1 MKSKQQSRPINM
13 LANAFF
19 CGECGEPFD
28 REVWHCHHCGHH
40 WLPGDDDQCRN
51 CYHPKEENIT

>member
-1 MKSKQQSRPINM
+1 M